1 MHVPGAARKSCTM
14 RNTSS
19 ERPFS
24 GNVPD
29 LLDDVLALRPHI
41 FVSVPRLW
49 NRIYDKVRVLFKGS
63 VIAIGC
69 KRWPAARQSEQLDP
83 SDGQQP
89 GKVSNWMQLG
99 KVSNGMQ
106 LGKVSSRELVVA
118 SDGQQFGI
126 VGQRGGQQLGK
137 VST

>member
-63 VIAIGC
+63 VMFMH
-69 KRWPAARQSEQLDP
+69 AA
-83 SDGQQP
+83 
-89 GKVSNWMQLG
+89 KFAA
-99 KVSNGMQ
+99 K
-106 LGKVSSRELVVA
+106 
-118 SDGQQFGI
+118 
-126 VGQRGGQQLGK
+126 
-137 VST
+137 T